1 MNEVRRN
8 EDATYSSARPM
19 INFSTFK
26 PVCRKAG
33 FLPSIPPYLCAM
45 FRRTL
50 EIVSNSFKMAL
61 QELWKNKL
69 RTFLS
74 LFGVT
79 IGIFCI
85 IGVLATVNSL
95 QRNIQNEIAAMG
107 NNTIYIDKWVWA
119 GGPDYPWWKYVNRPV
134 AKFQE
139 VKEVKDRSHN
149 AANVAL
155 FIKAQDNV
163 EFGGSVLNNT
173 AIYGV
178 TEEYFN
184 IQKLEMAY
192 GRQISD
198 AEFSYGTNIAVIG
211 DEIATKLFS
220 EAELALNKE
229 IQVKGRKIIVGGI
242 IKKQGKQMTGGWD
255 FDKSVILPFQFAR
268 TIYNELKTDPVIIV
282 KGKEGVPIPA
292 LTDELE
298 GIMRG
303 IRKISP
309 TDESNF
315 ALNNMDD
322 ISGQVSE
329 AFVGLNIGGAVIGGI
344 SLIVGLFGVANIMFV
359 TVRERTPQ
367 IGLKK
372 AVGAKSRIILTEF
385 LLEAAFLCIIGGLIG
400 LLLVVALSIILTK
413 ALEFPVYVSVG
424 NMAWTFL
431 ICILVGIIAGIIPA
445 IQAAKMDPVVAIRSK

>member
-1 MNEVRRN
+1 
-8 EDATYSSARPM
+8 
-19 INFSTFK
+19 
-26 PVCRKAG
+26 
-33 FLPSIPPYLCAM
+33 
-45 FRRTL
+45 
-50 EIVSNSFKMAL
+50 MAL

-107 NNTIYIDKWVWA
+107 NNTIYIDKWVWS

-134 AKFQE
+134 AKLEEVQE
-139 VKEVKDRSHN
+139 IKNRSQNTDH
-149 AANVAL
+149 VAL
-155 FIKAQDNV
+155 FISANDNI
-163 EFGGSVLNNT
+163 EFGGSVLNNVNV
-173 AIYGV
+173 YGV
-178 TEEYFN
+178 TDEYFG
-184 IQKLEMAY
+184 IQILELSA
-192 GRQISD
+192 GRLISD
-198 AEFSYGTNIAVIG
+198 AEFSYGTNVGVIG
-211 DEIATKLFS
+211 NEIAEKLFTTP
-220 EAELALNKE
+220 ETALSRQ
-229 IQVKGRKIIVGGI
+229 IQIKGKKIVVGGV

-255 FDKSVILPFQFAR
+255 FDKSIILPFQFAR
-268 TIYNELKTDPVIIV
+268 GIYNERKADPVIIV
-282 KGKEGVPIPA
+282 KGKEDVPIPA

-298 GIMRG
+298 GIMRS
-303 IRKISP
+303 IRKLSP
-309 TDESNF
+309 TTESNF

-329 AFVGLNIGGAVIGGI
+329 AFTGLNIGGAVIGGI

-372 AVGAKSRIILTEF
+372 AVGAKNRIILTEF

-400 LLLVVALSIILTK
+400 LALVVLLSVILTK
-413 ALEFPVYVSVG
+413 TLEFPVFVSIT
-424 NMAWTFL
+424 NMAWTFI
-431 ICILVGIIAGIIPA
+431 ICIATGIVAGIIPA
-445 IQAAKMDPVVAIRSK
+445 IQAAKMDPVSAIRSK

>member
-1 MNEVRRN
+1 
-8 EDATYSSARPM
+8 
-19 INFSTFK
+19 
-26 PVCRKAG
+26 
-33 FLPSIPPYLCAM
+33 M
-45 FRRTL
+45 FRRTI

-107 NNTIYIDKWVWA
+107 NNTIYIDKWVWS
-119 GGPDYPWWKYVNRPV
+119 GGPDFPWWKYVNRPV
-134 AKFQE
+134 PKYHE
-139 VKEVKDRSHN
+139 VKQIKDRSQN
-149 AANVAL
+149 AAHVAL
-155 FIKAQDNV
+155 FINTQNNV
-163 EFGGSVLNNT
+163 EFGGSVLSNANL
-173 AIYGV
+173 YGV
-178 TEEYFN
+178 TDEYFS
-184 IQKLEMAY
+184 IQSLDLNV

-198 AEFSYGTNIAVIG
+198 AEFSYGTNVAVIG
-211 DEIATKLFS
+211 DDIATKLFTTP
-220 EAELALNKE
+220 ELALNKE
-229 IQVKGRKIIVGGI
+229 IKVKGRKIIVAGV
-242 IKKQGKQMTGGWD
+242 IKKKGKQMTGGWD

-268 TIYNELKTDPVIIV
+268 TIYNELNTSPVIIV

-298 GIMRG
+298 GIMRS

-309 TDESNF
+309 SAESNF

-359 TVRERTPQ
+359 TVKERTPQ

-372 AVGAKSRIILTEF
+372 AVGAKNRIILTEF
-385 LLEAAFLCIIGGLIG
+385 LLEAAFLCIIGGIIG
-400 LLLVVALSIILTK
+400 LVLVVALSVVLTQ
-413 ALEFPVYVSVG
+413 ALEFPVFVSMG
-424 NMAWTFL
+424 NMVWTFL
-431 ICILVGIIAGIIPA
+431 ICILVGIIAGIVPA
-445 IQAAKMDPVVAIRSK
+445 IQASRMDPVVAIRSK

>member
-1 MNEVRRN
+1 
-8 EDATYSSARPM
+8 
-19 INFSTFK
+19 
-26 PVCRKAG
+26 
-33 FLPSIPPYLCAM
+33 
-45 FRRTL
+45 
-50 EIVSNSFKMAL
+50 MAV

-107 NNTIYIDKWVWA
+107 NNTIYIDKWVWS

-134 AKFQE
+134 AKFHE
-139 VKEVKDRSHN
+139 VAEIKARSQN
-149 AANVAL
+149 AGHVAL
-155 FIKAQDNV
+155 FISTKDNV
-163 EFGGSVLNNT
+163 EFGGSVLNNVG
-173 AIYGV
+173 IYGV
-178 TEEYFN
+178 TDEYFS
-184 IQKLEMAY
+184 IQTLELAS
-192 GRQISD
+192 GRRISD

-211 DEIATKLFS
+211 DEIAEKLFS
-220 EAELALNKE
+220 NPETALNKQ
-229 IQVKGRKIIVGGI
+229 IQVKGRKVVVGGI

-268 TIYNELKTDPVIIV
+268 GIYNELRTDPVIIV

-298 GIMRG
+298 GIMRS
-303 IRKISP
+303 IRKLSP
-309 TDESNF
+309 TTESNF

-372 AVGAKSRIILTEF
+372 AVGAKNRIILTEF

-400 LLLVVALSIILTK
+400 LALVVALSVILTK
-413 ALEFPVYVSVG
+413 ALEFPVFVSVG
-424 NMAWTFL
+424 NMAWTFV
-431 ICILVGIIAGIIPA
+431 ICILVGIIAGIVPA

>member
-1 MNEVRRN
+1 
-8 EDATYSSARPM
+8 
-19 INFSTFK
+19 
-26 PVCRKAG
+26 
-33 FLPSIPPYLCAM
+33 M
-45 FRRTL
+45 FRRTI

-107 NNTIYIDKWVWA
+107 NNTIYIDKWVWS
-119 GGPDYPWWKYVNRPV
+119 GGPDFPWWKYVNRPV
-134 AKFQE
+134 PKYHE
-139 VKEVKDRSHN
+139 VKQIKDRSQN
-149 AANVAL
+149 AAHVAL
-155 FIKAQDNV
+155 FINTQDNV
-163 EFGGSVLNNT
+163 EFGGSVLSNANL
-173 AIYGV
+173 YGV
-178 TEEYFN
+178 TDEYFS
-184 IQKLEMAY
+184 IQSLDLNV

-198 AEFSYGTNIAVIG
+198 AEFSYGTNVAVIG
-211 DEIATKLFS
+211 DDIATKLFTTP
-220 EAELALNKE
+220 ELALNKE
-229 IQVKGRKIIVGGI
+229 IKVKGRKIIVAGV
-242 IKKQGKQMTGGWD
+242 IKKKGKQMTGGWD

-268 TIYNELKTDPVIIV
+268 TIYNELNTSPVIIV

-298 GIMRG
+298 GIMRS

-309 TDESNF
+309 SAESNF

-359 TVRERTPQ
+359 TVKERTPQ

-372 AVGAKSRIILTEF
+372 AVGAKNRIILTEF
-385 LLEAAFLCIIGGLIG
+385 LLEAAFLCIIGGIIG
-400 LLLVVALSIILTK
+400 LLLVVALSVVLTQ
-413 ALEFPVYVSVG
+413 ALEFPVFVSVG
-424 NMAWTFL
+424 NMVWTFL
-431 ICILVGIIAGIIPA
+431 ICILVGIIAGIVPA
-445 IQAAKMDPVVAIRSK
+445 IQASRMDPVVAIRSK

>member
-1 MNEVRRN
+1 
-8 EDATYSSARPM
+8 
-19 INFSTFK
+19 
-26 PVCRKAG
+26 
-33 FLPSIPPYLCAM
+33 
-45 FRRTL
+45 
-50 EIVSNSFKMAL
+50 MAL

-95 QRNIQNEIAAMG
+95 QRNIQNEISAMG
-107 NNTIYIDKWVWA
+107 SNTIYIDKWVWA

-134 AKFQE
+134 PKVGE
-139 VKEVKDRSHN
+139 VQQIKDRSQN
-149 AANVAL
+149 ASAVAL
-155 FIKAQDNV
+155 FIKASDNV
-163 EFGGSVLNNT
+163 EFGGSVLNGVSV
-173 AIYGV
+173 YGV
-178 TEEYFN
+178 TSEYFS
-184 IQKLEMAY
+184 IQTLELAN

-211 DEIATKLFS
+211 DEIAEKLFTS
-220 EAELALNKE
+220 AELALNKK
-229 IQVKGRKIIVGGI
+229 IKVKGRQIVISGI

-268 TIYNELKTDPVIIV
+268 SIYNELRTDPVIIV
-282 KGKEGVPIPA
+282 KGKENVTIPA
-292 LTDELE
+292 LSDELE

-303 IRKISP
+303 IRKLSP
-309 TDESNF
+309 KTESNF

-372 AVGAKSRIILTEF
+372 AVGAKNRIILTEF
-385 LLEAAFLCIIGGLIG
+385 LLEAAFLCIIGGIIG
-400 LLLVVALSIILTK
+400 LMLVVLLSIILSK
-413 ALEFPVYVSVG
+413 VLEFPVFVSIG
-424 NMAWTFL
+424 NMAWTFA
-431 ICILVGIIAGIIPA
+431 ICVLVGIIAGIIPA
-445 IQAAKMDPVVAIRSK
+445 IQAAKMDPVTAIRSK

>member
-1 MNEVRRN
+1 
-8 EDATYSSARPM
+8 
-19 INFSTFK
+19 
-26 PVCRKAG
+26 
-33 FLPSIPPYLCAM
+33 M
-45 FRRTL
+45 FRRTI

-95 QRNIQNEIAAMG
+95 QRNIQNEISAMG
-107 NNTIYIDKWVWA
+107 NNTIYIDKWVWS
-119 GGPDYPWWKYVNRPV
+119 GGPDFPWWKYVNRPV
-134 AKFQE
+134 PKYHE
-139 VKEVKDRSHN
+139 VKQIKDRAQN
-149 AANVAL
+149 AAHVAL
-155 FIKAQDNV
+155 FINTQDNV
-163 EFGGSVLNNT
+163 EFGGTVLSN
-173 AIYGV
+173 AKIYGV
-178 TEEYFN
+178 TDDYFS
-184 IQKLEMAY
+184 IQTLEVNT

-198 AEFSYGTNIAVIG
+198 AEFSYGTNVAVIG
-211 DEIATKLFS
+211 DDIASNLFS
-220 EAELALNKE
+220 TPELALNKE
-229 IQVKGRKIIVGGI
+229 IKVKGRKIVVAGI
-242 IKKQGKQMTGGWD
+242 IKKKGKQMTGGWD

-268 TIYNELKTDPVIIV
+268 TIYNELNTSPVIIV
-282 KGKEGVPIPA
+282 KGKEGIPISA

-298 GIMRG
+298 GIMRS

-309 TDESNF
+309 SGESNF

-359 TVRERTPQ
+359 TVKERTPQ

-372 AVGAKSRIILTEF
+372 AVGAKNRIILTEF
-385 LLEAAFLCIIGGLIG
+385 LLEAAFLCIIGGIIG
-400 LLLVVALSIILTK
+400 LLLVVALSVILTQ
-413 ALEFPVYVSVG
+413 ALEFPVFVSVG
-424 NMAWTFL
+424 NMVWTFL
-431 ICILVGIIAGIIPA
+431 ICILVGIIAGIVPA
-445 IQAAKMDPVVAIRSK
+445 IQASRMDPVVAIRSK

>member
-1 MNEVRRN
+1 
-8 EDATYSSARPM
+8 
-19 INFSTFK
+19 
-26 PVCRKAG
+26 
-33 FLPSIPPYLCAM
+33 
-45 FRRTL
+45 
-50 EIVSNSFKMAL
+50 MAL

-107 NNTIYIDKWVWA
+107 SNTIYIDKWLWA

-134 AKFQE
+134 AKFHE
-139 VKEVKDRSHN
+139 VKEIKNRSQN
-149 AANVAL
+149 AKHVAL
-155 FIKAQDNV
+155 FISTKDNV
-163 EFGGSVLNNT
+163 EFGGSVLSNAN
-173 AIYGV
+173 IYGV
-178 TEEYFN
+178 TDDYFG
-184 IQKLEMAY
+184 IQTLEVNV

-211 DEIATKLFS
+211 NEIASKLFT
-220 EAELALNKE
+220 EPELALNKE

-242 IKKQGKQMTGGWD
+242 IKKQGKQMTDGWD

-282 KGKEGVPIPA
+282 KGREGISIPA

-298 GIMRG
+298 GIMRS

-309 TDESNF
+309 TAESNF

-329 AFVGLNIGGAVIGGI
+329 AFVGLNIGGGVIGGI

-372 AVGAKSRIILTEF
+372 AVGAKNRIILTEF
-385 LLEAAFLCIIGGLIG
+385 LLETSFLCIIGGIIG
-400 LLLVVALSIILTK
+400 LFLVVILSVILTRV
-413 ALEFPVYVSVG
+413 LEFPVYVSVG
-424 NMAWTFL
+424 NMAWTFI
-431 ICILVGIIAGIIPA
+431 ICILVGIIAGIVPA